1 MEIRNTI
8 DVQQLEIT
16 PQDADNTYLGIDENG
31 HLVRTKIELSGTG
44 GEGFK
49 NLIERDVFP
58 TKIVQWDGIV
68 EEYTLTDE
76 QRAYNIATY
85 EMGSNDTPPILIYN
99 GMIFQMS
106 SGRWDSSGE
115 GEVAFSQVVGD
126 VNLMDEIG
134 VMQLLYNQD
143 GDVEF
148 TIKLYNVGGGDVKF
162 KTINGE
168 SIIGE
173 GDIELLTMSSY
184 NFLKAGID
192 INTEKINDIEDDID
206 NIYTKTEIGD
216 IINSYYTKTEID
228 DMIGDINN
236 ILETI

>member
-8 DVQQLEIT
+8 DVQQLKIT

-31 HLVRTKIELSGTG
+31 QLVRTKIELSGTG
-44 GEGFK
+44 GGGEGFK
-49 NLIERDVFP
+49 NLIERNVYP
-58 TKIVQWDGIV
+58 TKIIDWSGLV

-76 QRAYNIATY
+76 QRAYNIETY
-85 EMGSNDTPPILIYN
+85 EMGEEENTPILIYN

-106 SGRWDSSGE
+106 SGHWSSTGE

-148 TIKLYNVGGGDVKF
+148 TIKLYNVGGGGAD
-162 KTINGE
+162 
-168 SIIGE
+168 
-173 GDIELLTMSSY
+173 MS
-184 NFLKAGID
+184 D
-192 INTEKINDIEDDID
+192 
-206 NIYTKTEIGD
+206 
-216 IINSYYTKTEID
+216 YYTKTEIN

>member
-8 DVQQLEIT
+8 DVQQLKIT

-31 HLVRTKIELSGTG
+31 QLVRTKIELSGTG
-44 GEGFK
+44 GGGEGFK
-49 NLIERDVFP
+49 NLIERNVYP
-58 TKIVQWDGIV
+58 TKIIDWSGLV

-76 QRAYNIATY
+76 QRAYNIETY
-85 EMGSNDTPPILIYN
+85 EMSDGDNNPILIYN

-106 SGRWDSSGE
+106 SGHWSSTGE

-148 TIKLYNVGGGDVKF
+148 TIKLYNVGGGGAD
-162 KTINGE
+162 
-168 SIIGE
+168 
-173 GDIELLTMSSY
+173 MS
-184 NFLKAGID
+184 D
-192 INTEKINDIEDDID
+192 
-206 NIYTKTEIGD
+206 
-216 IINSYYTKTEID
+216 YYTKTEIN